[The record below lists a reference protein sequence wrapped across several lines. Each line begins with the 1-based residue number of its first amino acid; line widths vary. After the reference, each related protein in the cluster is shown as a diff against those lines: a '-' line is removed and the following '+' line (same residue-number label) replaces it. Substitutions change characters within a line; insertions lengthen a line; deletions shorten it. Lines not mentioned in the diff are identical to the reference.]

1 VIEVGETSPSPYTV
15 YGGVVPR
22 RKRGATEGIGARV
35 HVVLLDSR
43 YDHRRFPFATESP
56 AFMLPV
62 VHRSLLVGT
71 LAWLARQGLHD
82 VTLITPANPAED
94 LELAMAVVDHDLK
107 LAPDL
112 GRVLHRA
119 RRRGRLDQA
128 LLVMRPNLCPLP
140 NLSALVAG
148 HHHFGRAVTT
158 IRGSC
163 TFGPGRYT
171 FGPPALLLASPA
183 MCRILSR
190 EGIERPL
197 QEIPRIARWRGLP
210 TESIDPDQPIVEIN
224 NPFSLFQAN
233 LDGVNRGPALLERR
247 GLKRAGERLWVAPG
261 VDIGDVEVDPT
272 GGPVV
277 IGSNSVVEDGVLLRG
292 PTVLGAQVVVERRA
306 CVHRGV
312 VLDGTFL
319 ARESFVA
326 SSVVSPRL
334 SHRIAS

>member
-1 VIEVGETSPSPYTV
+1 M
-15 YGGVVPR
+15 
-22 RKRGATEGIGARV
+22 
-35 HVVLLDSR
+35 HVVLIDSR
-43 YDHRRFPFATESP
+43 YEHKRFPFATESP

-62 VHRSLLVGT
+62 VHRSLLIGT
-71 LAWLARQGLHD
+71 LAWLAHQGLHD

-94 LELAMAVVDHDLK
+94 LELALAVVDHDLK

-119 RRRGRLDQA
+119 RRAGRLDQA

-158 IRGSC
+158 VRGSC

-183 MCRILSR
+183 MCRILVR
-190 EGIERPL
+190 EGVQTPL
-197 QEIPRIARWRGLP
+197 QEIPRMARWRGLP
-210 TESIDPDQPIVEIN
+210 TESIDPDQPIIEIN
-224 NPFSLFQAN
+224 NPFALFRAN
-233 LDGVNRGPALLERR
+233 LDAVRQGPALLERR
-247 GLKRAGERLWVAPG
+247 GLKQAGPRLWVAPG
-261 VDIGDVEVDPT
+261 ADVGRIDVDPT

-277 IGSNSVVEDGVLLRG
+277 VGADTIVEDGVMMRG
-292 PTVLGAQVVVERRA
+292 PTVLGARVVVERRA
-306 CVHRGV
+306 CVHKGV

-319 ARESFVA
+319 ARESFVD

-334 SHRIAS
+334 RHRIAS